1 MFVWIGEESSDVERK
16 LGLKSAQLYSQ
27 HVKDMTGNARK
38 LCVMRRGKENLK
50 WVRSYGMRCYMES
63 DPDVTLMQVVLTF
76 AFW

>member
-1 MFVWIGEESSDVERK
+1 MWIGEESSDVERK

-50 WVRSYGMRCYMES
+50 
-63 DPDVTLMQVVLTF
+63 
-76 AFW
+76 